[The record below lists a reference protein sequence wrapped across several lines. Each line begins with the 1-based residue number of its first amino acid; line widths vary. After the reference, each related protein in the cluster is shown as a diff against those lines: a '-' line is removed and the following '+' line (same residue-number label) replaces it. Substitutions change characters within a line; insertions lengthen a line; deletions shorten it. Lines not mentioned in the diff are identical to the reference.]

1 MMTKNGFFIKDLRM
15 IENRELKNVV
25 ILDNYVHS
33 FAFNV
38 DNGIPILEWRNQ
50 KEDDEFLYMIEYLK
64 DLATAEDTRRYNR
77 DHIRLSE
84 VPKVTSIN

>member
-15 IENRELKNVV
+15 IDNRELKDVV

-38 DNGIPILEWRNQ
+38 DNGIPILEWRNDP
-50 KEDDEFLYMIEYLK
+50 KDDEFLHMIEYFK
-64 DLATAEDTRRYNR
+64 TLATCDDTRKFNR
-77 DHIRLSE
+77 EHLKLHEI
-84 VPKVTSIN
+84 PQKTIIN